1 MILCLDV
8 GNTHIYAGLFDNKEI
23 KFRFRYPSDQTCTS
37 DVLGLFFREVLN
49 SNGYDYKRVKSICLS
64 SVVPALGYT
73 IVSACI
79 KYFGIDPI
87 EIKPGVKTGI
97 KLDIKNP
104 LEVGADRIA
113 NAVAATAAFPNKNLL
128 ILDFGTA
135 TTVCAVSNKS
145 AFLGGAIMP
154 GFKLSMEALA
164 SKASKLSA
172 VNIIKAKEA
181 LGKCTETNI
190 QSGLYYGQL
199 GAVKEIMRN
208 ISESVFKE
216 DKPVIIATGGYASL
230 FEKEKLFD
238 VYLPDLVLEGLR
250 LILDKNV

>member
-8 GNTHIYAGLFDNKEI
+8 GNTHIYAGLFGDKEI
-23 KFRFRYPSDQTCTS
+23 KLRFRYPSDQTCTS
-37 DVLGLFFREVLN
+37 DVLGIFFREVL
-49 SNGYDYKRVKSICLS
+49 STNGYIYKDVNSICLS

-73 IVSACI
+73 IVAACK
-79 KYFGIDPI
+79 KYFGIDPV

-113 NAVAATAAFPNKNLL
+113 NAVAATAAFPKKNLL

-135 TTVCAVSNKS
+135 TTVCAVSKES
-145 AFLGGAIMP
+145 AFLGGAILP
-154 GFKLSMEALA
+154 GFKLSMESLA

-172 VNIIKAKEA
+172 VNIIKVNEA
-181 LGKCTETNI
+181 LGKCTETNV

-199 GAVKEIMRN
+199 GAVKEIMGR
-208 ISESVFKE
+208 ITESVFKE
-216 DKPVIIATGGYASL
+216 DQPVIIATGGYASL
-230 FEKEKLFD
+230 FESEKLFD

-250 LILDKNV
+250 LILDKN

>member
-8 GNTHIYAGLFDNKEI
+8 GNTHIYAGLFDNTEI
-23 KFRFRYPSDQTCTS
+23 KLRFRYPSDQTCTS
-37 DVLGLFFREVLN
+37 DVLGIFFREVLN
-49 SNGYDYKRVKSICLS
+49 TNGYDYQKVSSICLS

-73 IVSACI
+73 IVAACK

-135 TTVCAVSNKS
+135 TTVCAISKNS
-145 AFLGGAIMP
+145 AFLGGAILP
-154 GFKLSMEALA
+154 GFKLSMESLA

-172 VNIIKAKEA
+172 VNIIKIQKA

-199 GAVKEIMRN
+199 GAVKEIMKN
-208 ISESVFKE
+208 ITQEIFDE

-230 FEKEKLFD
+230 FEDENIFD
-238 VYLPDLVLEGLR
+238 IYMPDLVLEGLR
-250 LILDKNV
+250 LILDKNE